1 MQEEL
6 DIVSIIK
13 TIKKL
18 EAGVSVL
25 LKDGNERHYSKEGSD
40 KDKLL

>member
-6 DIVSIIK
+6 DIVSIVK

-25 LKDGNERHYSKEGSD
+25 IKDGNDRHYKEDGC
-40 KDKLL
+40 KKNKLL